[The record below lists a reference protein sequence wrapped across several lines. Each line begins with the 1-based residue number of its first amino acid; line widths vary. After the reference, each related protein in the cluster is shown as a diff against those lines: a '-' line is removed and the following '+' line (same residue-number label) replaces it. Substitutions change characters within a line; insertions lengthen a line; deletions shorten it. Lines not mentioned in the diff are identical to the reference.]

1 MNFIYVL
8 TTTDWDNQ
16 TEITL
21 FTSEEKAMAWLDA
34 TSRDLARDQ
43 EYDEHLLDADLETLL
58 EAMETTYTLE
68 ASYLD
73 PSI

>member
-1 MNFIYVL
+1 MNICVL
-8 TTTDWDNQ
+8 TTTDWDSQ

-58 EAMETTYTLE
+58 EAMETTYTHE

>member
-58 EAMETTYTLE
+58 KAMETTYTLE
-68 ASYLD
+68 ACYLD

>member
-58 EAMETTYTLE
+58 KAMETTYTLE

>member
-68 ASYLD
+68 ARYLD

>member
-43 EYDEHLLDADLETLL
+43 EYDEHLLTGDLETLL
-58 EAMETTYTLE
+58 KAMETTYTLE
-68 ASYLD
+68 ARYLD